1 MVQWLRL
8 CSSIA
13 RGSGLIPGWGIKIPH
28 AAWPKKTG
36 RKFLELNNNENTT
49 YQLKHFLKKERR
61 KEQPTFTELTKVC
74 RQLLC
79 AWGCL
84 KELKKKD
91 LCPGGTYIQL
101 GRVRKQI
108 DEINEIVEYESN

>member
-1 MVQWLRL
+1 MIRSRTLKRELDKWKTEKRMIRKNWSQNQEETEFQEERNKDFPGLRL

-61 KEQPTFTELTKVC
+61 KE
-74 RQLLC
+74 
-79 AWGCL
+79 
-84 KELKKKD
+84 
-91 LCPGGTYIQL
+91 
-101 GRVRKQI
+101 
-108 DEINEIVEYESN
+108 